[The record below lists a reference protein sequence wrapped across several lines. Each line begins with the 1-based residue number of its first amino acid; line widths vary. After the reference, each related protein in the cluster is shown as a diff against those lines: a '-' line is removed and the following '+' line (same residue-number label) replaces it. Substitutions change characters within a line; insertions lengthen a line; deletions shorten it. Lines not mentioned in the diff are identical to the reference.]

1 MCLEIGVLP
10 GPQDWAMISEE
21 CQGPAIDEID
31 EMVDGKL
38 DGKKFTSVCAVF
50 LLFGASP
57 EP

>member
-1 MCLEIGVLP
+1 
-10 GPQDWAMISEE
+10 MISED

-31 EMVDGKL
+31 EMADGKL

-50 LLFGASP
+50 LLFGAERTTP